1 MPMKEKLKKSA
12 LKRYL
17 EILSLPFLS
26 ALLLS
31 FSFPKFEIPIF
42 IFFALIPLFFSL
54 KDEKNWASLL
64 KKTLFFG
71 ILHYALLLYWI
82 VYTLV
87 KYGHIPFPLALFL
100 LLLLSA
106 YLSFY
111 WVLFFILTNYLNLLK
126 NPTFFKGVF
135 SGLIFVSIEYLRSIL
150 FTGFPWGL
158 LGYPL
163 ANFPTL
169 LQIADLFGIWGL
181 SFTVFILNYFFYFV
195 FEHFGRYNYQNK
207 KFYISL
213 FSFGILMGI
222 ILFYG
227 KGSLNYW
234 EEEIKASREILRVS
248 LLQGNI
254 PQELKQ
260 ARETEL
266 SLKVYEN
273 LTLQSLK
280 EKPDLIV
287 FPETALPFYFPY
299 EKEPSLKFLT
309 TLEKVKNLSQTLN
322 TLPPSI
328 IFGTFRANF
337 EKNPPL
343 VHNSLLVW
351 NGEEIEDLY
360 DKEKLVPFG
369 EYVPLAKYFP
379 FLKKISV
386 VSDIIK
392 PGISKNLEFKR
403 KERKIKVLPLICFES
418 AFPQILVKRLK
429 LGASLIVI
437 TTNDAWFGKTSA
449 PYQHFQMA
457 IVRAVEGRRFVLQAA
472 NTGFSGIIDPLGK
485 ILKKSDLE
493 REEILTGEI
502 KLLNKKTFFIKGG
515 YLFPI
520 FSLII
525 TFLLIL
531 IAVLKEKRLNLQIQ

>member
-1 MPMKEKLKKSA
+1 MLMKERLKRFA

-17 EILSLPFLS
+17 EIYALPLLS

-31 FSFPKFEIPIF
+31 LSFPKFEIPIF
-42 IFFALIPLFFSL
+42 VFFALIPLFFSL
-54 KDEKNWASLL
+54 KNEKNLASLF
-64 KKTLFFG
+64 KKSLFFG
-71 ILHYALLLYWI
+71 ILHYVLLLYWI

-87 KYGHIPFPLALFL
+87 KYGNIPFLLASLL
-100 LLLLSA
+100 LLLLST
-106 YLSFY
+106 YLSLY
-111 WVLFFILTNYLNLLK
+111 WVLFFSLTNYLNLLK
-126 NPTFFKGVF
+126 NPTFFKGLL
-135 SGLIFVSIEYLRSIL
+135 SGLIFVSFEYLRSIL
-150 FTGFPWGL
+150 LTGFPWGL

-169 LQIADLFGIWGL
+169 LQLADLFGIWGL

-195 FEHFGRYNYQNK
+195 FEHLGQYNYQKK
-207 KFYISL
+207 KFFINL
-213 FSFGILMGI
+213 LAFSILVGIFFI
-222 ILFYG
+222 YG
-227 KGSLNYW
+227 KRSLNYW
-234 EEEIKASREILRVS
+234 KDEIETSKELLKVS
-248 LLQGNI
+248 LLQGNN

-273 LTLQSLK
+273 LTIQALK

-299 EKEPSLKFLT
+299 EREPSLKFIA
-309 TLEKVKNLSQTLN
+309 TLEKVKTLSRTLN

-328 IFGTFRANF
+328 IFGTFRVNF

-343 VHNSLLVW
+343 VHNSLFVW

-392 PGISKNLEFKR
+392 PGTNKNLKFKR
-403 KERKIKVLPLICFES
+403 KEKKIQVLPLICFES
-418 AFPQILVKRLK
+418 AFPQILVKRMK
-429 LGASLIVI
+429 LGASLVVI

-472 NTGFSGIIDPLGK
+472 NTGFTGIIDPLGK
-485 ILKKSDLE
+485 VSKKSDLE

-502 KLLNKKTFFIKGG
+502 KLLHKKTLFVKGG

-525 TFLLIL
+525 TFLLTF
-531 IAVLKEKRLNLQIQ
+531 IAVLKQKK

>member
-1 MPMKEKLKKSA
+1 MPMKERLKKFASE
-12 LKRYL
+12 KYL
-17 EILSLPFLS
+17 EALFLPSAS

-31 FSFPKFEIPIF
+31 LSFPKFDISIF

-54 KDEKNWASLL
+54 KDEKIWARLFKKVLL
-64 KKTLFFG
+64 FG
-71 ILHYALLLYWI
+71 VLHYVFLLYWI

-87 KYGHIPFPLALFL
+87 KYGNLPFPLALFL

-106 YLSFY
+106 YLSLY
-111 WVLFFILTNYLNLLK
+111 WIFFFIVVNYLNLLREP
-126 NPTFFKGVF
+126 NFLKGVF
-135 SGLIFVSIEYLRSIL
+135 SALVFVSFEYLRSIL

-158 LGYPL
+158 VGYPL
-163 ANFPTL
+163 SNFSTL

-181 SFTVFILNYFFYFV
+181 SFTAILFNYFFYFF
-195 FEHFGRYNYQNK
+195 FENLKDYPKLKRGFSLNALLFG
-207 KFYISL
+207 FFGISL
-213 FSFGILMGI
+213 L
-222 ILFYG
+222 LYG
-227 KGSLNYW
+227 QLSYNHWMKTVK
-234 EEEIKASREILRVS
+234 ESREILRVA

-254 PQELKQ
+254 PQELKE

-273 LTLQSLK
+273 LTLQALN

-299 EKEPSLKFLT
+299 EKEPSLRFLS
-309 TLEKVKNLSQTLN
+309 TLEKVKAHAENLK

-328 IFGTFRANF
+328 IFGTFRAKF
-337 EKNPPL
+337 EKDLPI

-403 KERKIKVLPLICFES
+403 EKKKIQVLPLICFES
-418 AFPQILVKRLK
+418 AFPQILVKRMK

-472 NTGFSGIIDPLGK
+472 NTGISGIIDPLGK
-485 ILKKSDLE
+485 ILRKSDLE
-493 REEILTGEI
+493 KEEIVTGEI
-502 KLLNKKTFFIKGG
+502 KLLNKNTFFIKAG

-525 TFLLIL
+525 TLFMVTFS
-531 IAVLKEKRLNLQIQ
+531 VLKKRKG